1 MRSIEESLQPLLKRN
16 DGSAAA
22 ASPDASDARAE
33 QIDRMMRALAACE
46 KLGDPELARHAGRS
60 LLAVVA
66 CAADALLAD
75 GGAALNGAPDK
86 FGAFFDKAA
95 AGYVQAID
103 GLAKRAAL
111 AEVAAG
117 NGIAQAQRR
126 VTDPP
131 VPTFA
136 AWRPASRE

>member
-1 MRSIEESLQPLLKRN
+1 MADTANEKAQEAVEAFL
-16 DGSAAA
+16 
-22 ASPDASDARAE
+22 AR
-33 QIDRMMRALAACE
+33 LAAEMKACE
-46 KLGDPELARHAGRS
+46 GRGDLELARHTGRM

-75 GGAALNGAPDK
+75 GGQVLQAAPDK

-111 AEVAAG
+111 AEAPRNGSAAVR
-117 NGIAQAQRR
+117 N

-131 VPTFA
+131 VPALPVWRA
-136 AWRPASRE
+136 AARE